1 MEYKSLL
8 HTLGWFGGCR
18 QVFFN
23 IQEKMSHLWRL
34 QMSTCPVKA
43 VSEAVTIQD
52 RFMVLW
58 NTRKS
63 LFKIWQCFSCLFSKR
78 NAKTCMKLNFFW
90 WPFELLKFSFSEKAT
105 KNCAIFLMVLTF
117 TYFFLGLPTKI
128 QCGISIFL
136 NFLAIIKDGK
146 I

>member
-63 LFKIWQCFSCLFSKR
+63 LLKIWQCFSCLFS
-78 NAKTCMKLNFFW
+78 AKKMYEIEIFMMAIWVTNVQLFW
-90 WPFELLKFSFSEKAT
+90 EGH
-105 KNCAIFLMVLTF
+105 KNLRYLPHSLDVYLVNVITIFLVCPQKSSVEFPFL
-117 TYFFLGLPTKI
+117 TYFWIP
-128 QCGISIFL
+128 C
-136 NFLAIIKDGK
+136 NN
-146 I
+146 

>member
-43 VSEAVTIQD
+43 VSEAVTIHD

-63 LFKIWQCFSCLFSKR
+63 LFKIWQCFSCLFS
-78 NAKTCMKLNFFW
+78 AKKMYEIEIFMMAIWVTNVQLFW
-90 WPFELLKFSFSEKAT
+90 EGHKNLRYLPHGLDVSLVNVKTIFLVCPQKFSVEFP
-105 KNCAIFLMVLTF
+105 FL
-117 TYFFLGLPTKI
+117 TYFWIP
-128 QCGISIFL
+128 C
-136 NFLAIIKDGK
+136 N
-146 I
+146 

>member
-1 MEYKSLL
+1 MYQIFLVAFWKIDDFINTLWHYLTFTMEYKSLL

-63 LFKIWQCFSCLFSKR
+63 LFKIWQCFSCLFS
-78 NAKTCMKLNFFW
+78 AKKMYEIEIFMMTIWVTNVQLFW
-90 WPFELLKFSFSEKAT
+90 EGHKISHSLLHGFDVYWV
-105 KNCAIFLMVLTF
+105 NV
-117 TYFFLGLPTKI
+117 
-128 QCGISIFL
+128 
-136 NFLAIIKDGK
+136 
-146 I
+146 